1 MKSLN
6 QPSRLGRGRTVL
18 VVSVVATLAL
28 VATACGG
35 GGASSEQDLATRAI
49 AEQNEANLT
58 LTDDIATTGLLVGE
72 SGEITNLAE
81 VVTGDRPV
89 LVWYWAPN

>member
-1 MKSLN
+1 MKSPN
-6 QPSRLGRGRTVL
+6 KPSRLGRGRTVL

-35 GGASSEQDLATRAI
+35 GASSEQDLATRAI

-58 LTDDIATTGLLVGE
+58 LTDDIGTTGLLVGE

-81 VVTGDRPV
+81 VITGDRPV